1 MIKINNISKKY
12 KNKAVVNNATFEIN
26 KGTCTALIGPNGAG
40 KSTLI
45 DILIG
50 DRHPTSGSID
60 DDEALLNEKH
70 LGIMFQKTIFPELI
84 KVKELYNLFS
94 SMYKNPISYEQFS
107 KITRFSENKMS
118 EFANRLSG
126 GQKRILDFGLA
137 LIGNPKFLILDEP
150 TSAMDV
156 QMRQHFWDIVDG
168 LKAQGVTIL
177 YTSHYI
183 EEVER
188 MADRVVVIESGEIVM
203 NDSPNNL
210 KATQHNSIIKLPLKH
225 QYLQSQFNHDQMTR
239 VKDSYEIQTDNVNQA
254 VQILLNAEVDLN
266 EIEITK
272 TSLLE
277 SIFSNNKEE
286 SL

>member
-26 KGTCTALIGPNGAG
+26 KGMCTALIGPNGAG

-60 DDEALLNEKH
+60 DNEALLNEKH

-210 KATQHNSIIKLPLKH
+210 KANQHNSIIKLPLKH
-225 QYLQSQFNHDQMTR
+225 QYLQSQFNHNQMTR

>member
-26 KGTCTALIGPNGAG
+26 KGMCTALIGPNGAG

-45 DILIG
+45 DMLIG

-188 MADRVVVIESGEIVM
+188 MADRVVVIESGEIVR
-203 NDSPNNL
+203 NDRTINL
-210 KATQHNSIIKLPLKH
+210 
-225 QYLQSQFNHDQMTR
+225 
-239 VKDSYEIQTDNVNQA
+239 
-254 VQILLNAEVDLN
+254 
-266 EIEITK
+266 
-272 TSLLE
+272 
-277 SIFSNNKEE
+277 
-286 SL
+286 

>member
-26 KGTCTALIGPNGAG
+26 KGMCTALIGPNGAG

-210 KATQHNSIIKLPLKH
+210 KANQHNSIIKLPLKH
-225 QYLQSQFNHDQMTR
+225 QYLQSQFNHNQMTR

-254 VQILLNAEVDLN
+254 VQILLNSEVDLN

>member
-1 MIKINNISKKY
+1 MIKIIDISKKY

-26 KGTCTALIGPNGAG
+26 KGMCTALIGPNGAG

-60 DDEALLNEKH
+60 DDEALLNDKH

-94 SMYKNPISYEQFS
+94 SMYKNPISFEQFS
-107 KITRFSENKMS
+107 KITRFNENKMS

-156 QMRQHFWDIVDG
+156 QMRQHFWDIVDV

-210 KATQHNSIIKLPLKH
+210 KANQHNSIIKLPLKH
-225 QYLQSQFNHDQMTR
+225 QYLQSQFNHNQMTR

>member
-1 MIKINNISKKY
+1 MIKIIDISKKY

-26 KGTCTALIGPNGAG
+26 KGMCTALIGPNGAG

-60 DDEALLNEKH
+60 DDEALLNDKH

-210 KATQHNSIIKLPLKH
+210 KANQHNSIIKLPLKH
-225 QYLQSQFNHDQMTR
+225 QYLQSQFNHNQMTR

>member
-26 KGTCTALIGPNGAG
+26 KGMCTALIGPNGAG

-210 KATQHNSIIKLPLKH
+210 KANQHNSIIKLPLKH

>member
-26 KGTCTALIGPNGAG
+26 KGMCTALIGPNGAG

-45 DILIG
+45 DMLIG

-188 MADRVVVIESGEIVM
+188 MTDRVVVIESGEIVM

-210 KATQHNSIIKLPLKH
+210 KANQHNSIIKLPLKH
-225 QYLQSQFNHDQMTR
+225 QYLQSQFNHNQMTR